1 MVWSILNA
9 ILLLSVLIPQG
20 HLIYDGG
27 EGDPGFGTVCEA
39 SVDEIALHSAS
50 PEGLGE
56 SSRDAL
62 IDQVGR
68 TTFACVD
75 GSPRLFPVGLNATL
89 ASGVGDCTDLA
100 LLRVEV
106 LRRNGIP
113 ARPVHGIMVWDAET
127 FRTDALHVEVFG
139 KGIAVHDWVELG
151 DGRTMGAYEGS
162 PGIRCIKTGNGVC
175 FQLVFEMLGY
185 LSTAPD

>member
-1 MVWSILNA
+1 VFWSIINA

-27 EGDPGFGTVCEA
+27 GGDPGLSAARRT
-39 SVDEIALHSAS
+39 SVDEIALLSAS
-50 PEGLGE
+50 PQALRE
-56 SSRDAL
+56 SSRDAF

-89 ASGVGDCTDLA
+89 AHGVGDCTDLA
-100 LLRVEV
+100 LLRAEV
-106 LRRNGIP
+106 LRRNGIS
-113 ARPVHGIMVWDAET
+113 ARPVHGLMVWDAEA

-151 DGRTMGAYEGS
+151 DGRTMGAYEGI
-162 PGIRCIKTGNGVC
+162 PGIRCVKTGNGVC
-175 FQLVFEMLGY
+175 FQPVFEMLGY
-185 LSTAPD
+185 L

>member
-1 MVWSILNA
+1 MFWSIINA

-27 EGDPGFGTVCEA
+27 GGDPGLSAARRT
-39 SVDEIALHSAS
+39 SVDEIALLSAS
-50 PEGLGE
+50 PQALRE

-89 ASGVGDCTDLA
+89 AHGVGDCTDLA
-100 LLRVEV
+100 LLRAEV
-106 LRRNGIP
+106 LRRNGIS
-113 ARPVHGIMVWDAET
+113 ARPVHGLMVWDAEA

-151 DGRTMGAYEGS
+151 DGRTMGAYEEI
-162 PGIRCIKTGNGVC
+162 PGIRCVKTGNGVC
-175 FQLVFEMLGY
+175 FQPVFEMLGY
-185 LSTAPD
+185 L

>member
-1 MVWSILNA
+1 MIWSILYT
-9 ILLLSVLIPQG
+9 ILLLSALIPQG
-20 HLIYDGG
+20 NLIYDGAG
-27 EGDPGFGTVCEA
+27 ADPGLSTSRAITVDKI
-39 SVDEIALHSAS
+39 VLLSAS
-50 PEGLGE
+50 PPVPEP
-56 SSRDAL
+56 SPDAL

-75 GSPRLFPVGLNATL
+75 GSPRLFPVGLDATL
-89 ASGVGDCTDLA
+89 AYGVGDCTDLA
-100 LLRVEV
+100 LLRAEV
-106 LRRNGIP
+106 LHRNGVP
-113 ARPVHGIMVWDAET
+113 ARPVHGIMVWDTAT

-175 FQLVFEMLGY
+175 FQPLFEALGY
-185 LSTAPD
+185 L

>member
-20 HLIYDGG
+20 HLVYDGG
-27 EGDPGFGTVCEA
+27 GADPGLSTAPGT
-39 SVDEIALHSAS
+39 SVDAIALFSS
-50 PEGLGE
+50 PPGE
-56 SSRDAL
+56 PSPDAL
-62 IDQVGR
+62 LDRVGR

-100 LLRVEV
+100 LLRAEV

-151 DGRTMGAYEGS
+151 DGRTLGAYEGD

-175 FQLVFEMLGY
+175 FQPVFEMLGY
-185 LSTAPD
+185 L

>member
-27 EGDPGFGTVCEA
+27 GADPGLSTAREV
-39 SVDEIALHSAS
+39 SVGEIGLLSAS
-50 PEGLGE
+50 PDALRE

-62 IDQVGR
+62 LDRVGR

-89 ASGVGDCTDLA
+89 AYGVGDCTDLA
-100 LLRVEV
+100 LLRAEV
-106 LRRNGIP
+106 LRRNGIA

-139 KGIAVHDWVELG
+139 KGVAVHDWVELG
-151 DGRTMGAYEGS
+151 DGRTMGAYEGD
-162 PGIRCIKTGNGVC
+162 PGVRCVKTGDGVC
-175 FQLVFEMLGY
+175 FQPVFEVLGY
-185 LSTAPD
+185 L